1 MNVEVVKRNGL
12 TECDV
17 TYSGGAK
24 QSCLILVSN
33 LYPCKSS
40 LQSFD
45 SQIQYKNF
53 KFENSE
59 SKADRCGETIV
70 TKLLH
75 LWEARNVNKG
85 GDLIGVYITLVD
97 EMIYFY

>member
-24 QSCLILVSN
+24 QSCLILVSKCVN
-33 LYPCKSS
+33 PNVVFSRSITQCLSHYLK
-40 LQSFD
+40 LR
-45 SQIQYKNF
+45 
-53 KFENSE
+53 
-59 SKADRCGETIV
+59 ADRCGETIV

-75 LWEARNVNKG
+75 FWEARNVNKG